1 MAAAFLEPLRRAA
14 VMALA
19 RAPVVI
25 VLCVAAAILSK
36 RQPGFFLFV
45 AALAHLLLAI
55 AFAFQGLLAE
65 TRKHGELAMTAYV
78 RALSNQL
85 ISATLA
91 VGHVVLQRT
100 ASFA

>member
-1 MAAAFLEPLRRAA
+1 MAAALLDPLRRAT

-25 VLCVAAAILSK
+25 VLCVAAALLSK
-36 RQPGFFLFV
+36 RPPAFFFVV

-55 AFAFQGLLAE
+55 ASAFQGLLAE
-65 TRKHGELAMTAYV
+65 QRKQGELAMTAYV

-85 ISATLA
+85 VSATLA

-100 ASFA
+100 AAA